1 MEPPSC
7 KHTRWPVGLLMLV
20 AMVLMQMMVLV
31 MIDHMKLI
39 KIFEISYLGLVILWQ
54 FYCISIF
61 LGSSFNLIFRGNF
74 LCHKI
79 LGQIFI
85 SIFWGRFFYSIF
97 WGNFFGSQYSGAT
110 FCVIR
115 YWGNFLSQFSGADFL
130 IQYFGATS
138 LGLNILG
145 QLFANILTAD

>member
-61 LGSSFNLIFRGNF
+61 LGSSFNLIFRGTF
-74 LCHKI
+74 LCPKI
-79 LGQIFI
+79 LGQLLI
-85 SIFWGRFFYSIF
+85 SIFWGRFFNSIF

-110 FCVIR
+110 FCKHSHSRLNWVSR
-115 YWGNFLSQFSGADFL
+115 LVGQFVKSRGDQRQHFQDFL
-130 IQYFGATS
+130 TP
-138 LGLNILG
+138 
-145 QLFANILTAD
+145 LF